1 MTQFHHIEA
10 FLEMLSAERG
20 AAINTIDAYRRD
32 LSDFSAHITARG
44 KSVVDAVPD
53 DIRHYLGKLAAQGLA
68 ASSSARKLSAV
79 RQFFKFLYAEGIRS
93 DNPATI
99 IDRPRLARPLPKT
112 LSIDDVERLLEHARK
127 QIDKAAAPQKLRALR
142 LNCLVEVIYA
152 TGLRVSELVGLP
164 VSAATSD
171 ERFLFV
177 RGKGGRERLVP
188 LSQPAK
194 RSMAAYLRQLN
205 VRLDGRAGDQPWL
218 FPSRGRS
225 GHLTRQR
232 FGQELKELGLLAGID
247 PRQLSPHVMRHA
259 FASHLVAHG
268 ADLRSVQ
275 QMLGHADISTTQIYT
290 HVLDERLKQLVHDH
304 HPLSARAISP
314 AKY

>member
-1 MTQFHHIEA
+1 MFSMNDFHHIEA

-20 AAINTIDAYRRD
+20 AAVNTIDAYRRD
-32 LSDFSAHITARG
+32 LTDFSASITKSG
-44 KSVVDAVPD
+44 KSVVEVVPD
-53 DIRHYLGKLAAQGLA
+53 DIRHYLGELSDQGLA
-68 ASSSARKLSAV
+68 ASSTARKLSAV
-79 RQFFKFLYAEGIRS
+79 RQFFRFLYSEGTRS

-99 IDRPRLARPLPKT
+99 IDRPRLSRPLPKT
-112 LSIDDVERLLEHARK
+112 LSVDDVEQLLEHSRI
-127 QIDKAAAPQKLRALR
+127 QVEKAAPSHKLRALR
-142 LNCLVEVIYA
+142 LNCLVEITYA

-164 VSAATSD
+164 VTAATSD
-171 ERFLFV
+171 DRFLFV

-194 RSMAAYLRQLN
+194 QAMRTYLCELN
-205 VRLDGRAGDQPWL
+205 VKMAGRANDQAWL
-218 FPSRGRS
+218 FPSRGTS

-232 FGQELKELGLLAGID
+232 FGQELKELGALAGIE
-247 PRQLSPHVMRHA
+247 PGRLSPHVMRHA
-259 FASHLVAHG
+259 FASHLVAYG

-304 HPLSARAISP
+304 HPLSVA
-314 AKY
+314 

>member
-1 MTQFHHIEA
+1 MNDFHHIEA

-20 AAINTIDAYRRD
+20 AAVNTIDAYRRD
-32 LSDFSAHITARG
+32 LTDFSATIAGSG
-44 KSVVDAVPD
+44 KTVVEVTPD
-53 DIRHYLGKLAAQGLA
+53 DIRHYLGELSDQGLA
-68 ASSSARKLSAV
+68 ASSTARKLSAV
-79 RQFFKFLYAEGIRS
+79 RQFFRFLYAEGTRS

-99 IDRPRLARPLPKT
+99 IDRPRLSRPLPKT
-112 LSIDDVERLLEHARK
+112 LSVDDVEQLLEHSRIQVENAARAK
-127 QIDKAAAPQKLRALR
+127 KLAALR
-142 LNCLVEVIYA
+142 LNCLVEITYA

-164 VSAATSD
+164 VTAATSD
-171 ERFLFV
+171 DRFLYV

-188 LSQPAK
+188 LSHPAK
-194 RSMAAYLRQLN
+194 QAMRDYLRELN
-205 VRLDGRAGDQPWL
+205 VKMAGRASDQAWL

-232 FGQELKELGLLAGID
+232 FGQELKELAAIAGID
-247 PRQLSPHVMRHA
+247 PRNLSPHVMRHA
-259 FASHLVAHG
+259 FASHLVAYG

-304 HPLSARAISP
+304 HPLSA
-314 AKY
+314 

>member
-1 MTQFHHIEA
+1 MNDFHHIEA

-20 AAINTIDAYRRD
+20 AAVNTIDAYRRD
-32 LSDFSAHITARG
+32 LTDFSASIT
-44 KSVVDAVPD
+44 KSGTSVIEVTPD
-53 DIRHYLGKLAAQGLA
+53 DIRHYLGKLSDQGLA
-68 ASSSARKLSAV
+68 ASSTARKLSAV
-79 RQFFKFLYAEGIRS
+79 RQFFRFLYVEGTRS
-93 DNPATI
+93 DNPATV
-99 IDRPRLARPLPKT
+99 IDRPRLSRPLPKT
-112 LSIDDVERLLEHARK
+112 LSVDDVEQLLKHSRMLVEKATPARK
-127 QIDKAAAPQKLRALR
+127 LAALR
-142 LNCLVEVIYA
+142 LNCLVEITYA

-164 VSAATSD
+164 VTAATSD
-171 ERFLFV
+171 DRFLFV

-194 RSMAAYLRQLN
+194 QAMHAYLRELN
-205 VRLDGRAGDQPWL
+205 VKMAGRAGDQAWL

-232 FGQELKELGLLAGID
+232 FGQELKQLGLQAGID
-247 PRQLSPHVMRHA
+247 PHHLSPHVMRHA
-259 FASHLVAHG
+259 FASHLVAYG

-304 HPLSARAISP
+304 HPLSG
-314 AKY
+314 

>member
-1 MTQFHHIEA
+1 MKDFHHIEA

-20 AAINTIDAYRRD
+20 AAINTIEAYRRD
-32 LSDFSAHITARG
+32 LEDFSASIAQGG
-44 KSVVDAVPD
+44 KSVTEVIPD
-53 DIRHYLGKLAAQGLA
+53 DIRQYLGELSNQGLA
-68 ASSSARKLSAV
+68 ASTTARKLSAV
-79 RQFFKFLYAEGIRS
+79 RQFFKFLYAEGVRK
-93 DNPATI
+93 DNPATV
-99 IDRPRLARPLPKT
+99 IDRPRLSRPLPKT
-112 LSIDDVERLLEHARK
+112 LSVDDVEHLLEHSRI
-127 QIDKAAAPQKLRALR
+127 QIAKASPTKKLNALR
-142 LNCLVEVIYA
+142 LNCLVEIIYA

-188 LSQPAK
+188 LSEPAK
-194 RSMAAYLRQLN
+194 QSMVDYLRELN
-205 VRLDGRAGDQPWL
+205 VKLKGRASDQPWL
-218 FPSRGRS
+218 FPSRGVS

-232 FGQELKELGLLAGID
+232 FGQELKELGLLAGIE

-259 FASHLVAHG
+259 FASHLVAFG

-304 HPLSARAISP
+304 HPLSSQAL
-314 AKY
+314 